1 MRMSSQPVGPTTCRK
16 SLSGSRQGFR
26 NIDTAALDFASRKSP
41 RLSMPS
47 ATSMAAC
54 TMLLF
59 TAGCLHAPKRDA
71 FVSTAIG
78 QIQFAMPS
86 ASLRADMSQQVSPGE
101 QAEQQPSVAQA
112 AAWENARGAEQV
124 VQAAPDVI
132 LAFLPEDI
140 STKASQHRVPLLAD
154 EHATSS
160 ILIPSAPAPKRN
172 DPVDRSFR
180 EASMQRSVGEP
191 ISPQVENQLPLNLPS
206 VLATITPSH
215 PVVGFARWRVQ
226 EAYANLARDR
236 ALWLPTL
243 QAGFSF
249 HNHDGNYQ
257 ASNGQIVDVNRNSF
271 QYGLGLGGVAAGT
284 TAQPGL
290 IARFHLA
297 DAIFLPRVSQKTAWA
312 RGHSA
317 SATMNRQLLDA
328 GQAYYQ
334 LVSAHQNS
342 QIVEAAQQRLE
353 ALAKITIDFAEA
365 GQGLQADADRLRTE
379 LALLNSRLIA
389 AQEQS
394 QVASARLALQLSI
407 DASTI
412 LVPMDVNATPVPMQ
426 TSDTDKT
433 SMIGLALGNRPELK
447 EAQALVAAACDAYRR
462 EKYAPFVPS
471 VLLGFSTGGF
481 GGGLSGNLANI
492 DDRYDFDAAMT
503 WQVRNLG
510 FGDKAARRQQSA
522 QIQQSR
528 FAKVR
533 VLDQVA
539 ADVSEAFAQVEH
551 RKRQLPVTQEAIAT
565 AQSSFERNLERIR
578 DGQGLPIE
586 VLQSA
591 QALEAAQQAYA
602 DAVIAF
608 NQAELQLQWALGWPV
623 SAPENNL

>member
-1 MRMSSQPVGPTTCRK
+1 MLTSTQAVGTISYRRSSGESQDARN
-16 SLSGSRQGFR
+16 GSRSGCRQNFR
-26 NIDTAALDFASRKSP
+26 QVDSAVLGYASSKITQ
-41 RLSMPS
+41 LSIPS
-47 ATSMAAC
+47 ATSITAC
-54 TMLLF
+54 TILLL
-59 TAGCLHAPKRDA
+59 TAGCLQTPKRNSL
-71 FVSTAIG
+71 VSTDTGPTHFAI
-78 QIQFAMPS
+78 QS
-86 ASLRADMSQQVSPGE
+86 DSLNAEVPQQTSSGE
-101 QAEQQPSVAQA
+101 LAIQQPSVAQA
-112 AAWENARGAEQV
+112 AAWEDDSGVEQV
-124 VQAAPDVI
+124 VQAAREI
-132 LAFLPEDI
+132 KLASLPAELP
-140 STKASQHRVPLLAD
+140 TK
-154 EHATSS
+154 TS
-160 ILIPSAPAPKRN
+160 
-172 DPVDRSFR
+172 
-180 EASMQRSVGEP
+180 QRSVGKTTA
-191 ISPQVENQLPLNLPS
+191 SQTENQLPLNLPS

-226 EAYANLARDR
+226 EAYADLARDR

-271 QYGLGLGGVAAGT
+271 QYGLGIGGVAAGT

-297 DAIFLPRVSQKTAWA
+297 DAIFLPKVRQKTAWA

-334 LVSAHQNS
+334 LLSAHQNRE
-342 QIVEAAQQRLE
+342 IVEASQQRME

-394 QVASARLALQLSI
+394 QVASARLALQLSV
-407 DASTI
+407 DASTT
-412 LVPMDVNATPVPMQ
+412 LVPMDVSATPVSMQ
-426 TSDTDKT
+426 ISDTDKA

-447 EAQALVAAACDAYRR
+447 EAQALVAAACEAYRR

-481 GGGLSGNLANI
+481 GGGLGGNLANI
-492 DDRYDFDAAMT
+492 DNRYDFDAAMT
-503 WQVRNLG
+503 WQVRNFG
-510 FGDKAARRQQSA
+510 FGDKAARRQRSA

-551 RKRQLPVTQEAIAT
+551 RKRQLPITQQAIAN
-565 AQSSFERNLERIR
+565 AQSSFERNLERIQ

-602 DAVIAF
+602 GAVIAF

-623 SAPENNL
+623 AAPENNL

>member
-1 MRMSSQPVGPTTCRK
+1 MAGSKEADSLASTQQNVG
-16 SLSGSRQGFR
+16 
-26 NIDTAALDFASRKSP
+26 
-41 RLSMPS
+41 
-47 ATSMAAC
+47 
-54 TMLLF
+54 
-59 TAGCLHAPKRDA
+59 
-71 FVSTAIG
+71 
-78 QIQFAMPS
+78 
-86 ASLRADMSQQVSPGE
+86 
-101 QAEQQPSVAQA
+101 
-112 AAWENARGAEQV
+112 
-124 VQAAPDVI
+124 
-132 LAFLPEDI
+132 
-140 STKASQHRVPLLAD
+140 
-154 EHATSS
+154 ATSS
-160 ILIPSAPAPKRN
+160 PKL
-172 DPVDRSFR
+172 
-180 EASMQRSVGEP
+180 A
-191 ISPQVENQLPLNLPS
+191 NQLPLNLPS

-215 PVVGFARWRVQ
+215 PVVGFAKWRVQ
-226 EAYANLARDR
+226 EAYAELARDR

-297 DAIFLPRVSQKTAWA
+297 DAIFLPKVSQKTAWA

-317 SATMNRQLLDA
+317 RATMNRQLLDV

-334 LVSAHQNS
+334 LLSAHQNQQIIEAS
-342 QIVEAAQQRLE
+342 QKRFA

-389 AQEQS
+389 AEEQS

-407 DASTI
+407 DASTT

-426 TSDTDKT
+426 TSDSDKA

-447 EAQALVAAACDAYRR
+447 EAQALVAAACEAYRR

-481 GGGLSGNLANI
+481 GGGLGGNLANI

-510 FGDKAARRQQSA
+510 FGDKAARRQRSA

-539 ADVSEAFAQVEH
+539 ADVSEAIAQVEH
-551 RKRQLPVTQEAIAT
+551 RKRQLPVTQQAIAS
-565 AQSSFERNLERIR
+565 AQNSFDRNLERIR

-591 QALEAAQQAYA
+591 QALEAAQRAYA

-623 SAPENNL
+623 SAPENQLPSQNAGVQALDASEH

>member
-1 MRMSSQPVGPTTCRK
+1 MLTT
-16 SLSGSRQGFR
+16 
-26 NIDTAALDFASRKSP
+26 
-41 RLSMPS
+41 
-47 ATSMAAC
+47 
-54 TMLLF
+54 
-59 TAGCLHAPKRDA
+59 GCLHAPKRDSVISA
-71 FVSTAIG
+71 DSGLTHIAV
-78 QIQFAMPS
+78 PS
-86 ASLRADMSQQVSPGE
+86 ATLSARLPQQTPRIASAT
-101 QAEQQPSVAQA
+101 QNSSVAQA
-112 AAWENARGAEQV
+112 AAWENDTGAEQV
-124 VQAAPDVI
+124 VQAAPNVE
-132 LAFLPEDI
+132 LTFLPTELPA
-140 STKASQHRVPLLAD
+140 KASQNLATLPDD

-160 ILIPSAPAPKRN
+160 IFIPSARAPLQSTN
-172 DPVDRSFR
+172 EDST
-180 EASMQRSVGEP
+180 QQSVGETFSQQP
-191 ISPQVENQLPLNLPS
+191 ANQLPLNLPS

-215 PVVGFARWRVQ
+215 PVVGFAKWRVQ
-226 EAYANLARDR
+226 EAYADLARDR

-271 QYGLGLGGVAAGT
+271 QYGLGVGGVAAGT

-297 DAIFLPRVSQKTAWA
+297 DAIFLPKVSQKTAWA

-317 SATMNRQLLDA
+317 SATMNRQLLNA

-334 LVSAHQNS
+334 LLGAHQNQ
-342 QIVEAAQQRLE
+342 QIIEASQQRFE

-389 AQEQS
+389 AEEQS

-407 DASTI
+407 DASTT

-426 TSDTDKT
+426 ISEMDKV
-433 SMIGLALGNRPELK
+433 SMIGMALGNRPELK
-447 EAQALVAAACDAYRR
+447 EAQALVAAACEAYQR
-462 EKYAPFVPS
+462 EKYAAFVPS

-510 FGDKAARRQQSA
+510 FGDKAARRLRSA

-551 RKRQLPVTQEAIAT
+551 RKRQLTVTQEAIAT
-565 AQSSFERNLERIR
+565 AQNSFDRNLERIR

-623 SAPENNL
+623 SAPENSLPAPNAGVQGLDASEQ